1 MSGARPP
8 RVTAL
13 VAARNERATVAITV
27 KALFQVPG
35 VDEVV
40 VVDDGS
46 TDGTAGEAHAAGA
59 RVLVSP
65 RTLGKGG
72 ALEGALR
79 RLPRPAVWLLVDAD
93 TGGSAS
99 EAGAVLEPVLAGRAD
114 LAIGRLP
121 PQPGGGFGIVKRAS
135 AWIVRLACGFGPQEP
150 MSGQRAATAE
160 ALDGCRPLAGGFG
173 VEVGMTIDAV
183 RLGLRILEVP
193 VDMRHR
199 PTGRGTAGF
208 AHRGRQGL
216 HMLRAALPRLAGLR

>member
-1 MSGARPP
+1 VSAARAP

-13 VAARNERATVAITV
+13 VAARNERATVAVTV

-46 TDGTAGEAHAAGA
+46 TDGTAAEANAAGA

-65 RTLGKGG
+65 RTIGKGG

-79 RLPRPAVWLLVDAD
+79 RLARPAVWLLVDAD
-93 TGGSAS
+93 TGSSAL
-99 EAGAVLEPVLAGRAD
+99 ETVAVLEPVLAGRAD

-121 PQPGGGFGIVKRAS
+121 RQAGGGLGFVKQAS
-135 AWIVRLACGFGPQEP
+135 AWIVRLACGYEP
-150 MSGQRAATAE
+150 MEPLSGQRAATAE

-173 VEVGMTIDAV
+173 AEVGMTIDAV
-183 RLGLRILEVP
+183 RLGLRVVEVP

-199 PTGRGTAGF
+199 ATGRGAAGF

-216 HMLRAALPRLAGLR
+216 HILRAALPRLAGLR

>member
-1 MSGARPP
+1 VSAARVP

-27 KALFQVPG
+27 KALFQVAG

-46 TDGTAGEAHAAGA
+46 TDGTSAEANAAGA

-65 RTLGKGG
+65 RTIGKGG

-79 RLPRPAVWLLVDAD
+79 RLPRPEVWLLVDAD
-93 TGGSAS
+93 TGSSAS

-121 PQPGGGFGIVKRAS
+121 PQAGGGLGIVKRAA
-135 AWIVRLACGFGPQEP
+135 AWIVRLACGFEP
-150 MSGQRAATAE
+150 TEPLSGQRAATAE
-160 ALDGCRPLAGGFG
+160 ALDACRPLAGGFG
-173 VEVGMTIDAV
+173 VEAGMTIDAV
-183 RLGLRILEVP
+183 RVGLRVVEVP

-199 PTGRGTAGF
+199 PTGRGAAGF

-216 HMLRAALPRLAGLR
+216 DVLRAALPRLAGLR